1 MRWWMRCFTGD
12 NHDENQVHER
22 NQMIQI
28 HFYLP
33 RTLFERCVSFLGR
46 TKYCHVA
53 IQYGHVVVES
63 TAGKGVIRRINYQS
77 ENSDMI
83 YLMSSPSIDELDAW
97 TMRQLGQRYGY
108 LDNAQSVIKEWLHW
122 RLGGNPYGH
131 TSVELAC
138 RMITEQCRRLMVYEV
153 GMTPDELAD
162 NLGVLS

>member
-1 MRWWMRCFTGD
+1 
-12 NHDENQVHER
+12 
-22 NQMIQI
+22 MIQI

-33 RTLFERCVSFLGR
+33 RTFFEKCVSFFGR

-77 ENSDMI
+77 ENSDMV

-97 TMRQLGQRYGY
+97 TMRQLGQPYGY
-108 LDNAQSVIKEWLHW
+108 LDNSQTVVRKWFHW
-122 RLGGNPYGH
+122 RLGGNPKGP
-131 TSVELAC
+131 TCVELAC

-162 NLGVLS
+162 SLGRIS